1 MMSNNVKE
9 KKFRDGPL
17 TPYFSDESNKN
28 VIYRSWRDKRYDDT
42 DENGDVSMNDQK
54 DGSI

>member
-17 TPYFSDESNKN
+17 TPYFSDDSNKN